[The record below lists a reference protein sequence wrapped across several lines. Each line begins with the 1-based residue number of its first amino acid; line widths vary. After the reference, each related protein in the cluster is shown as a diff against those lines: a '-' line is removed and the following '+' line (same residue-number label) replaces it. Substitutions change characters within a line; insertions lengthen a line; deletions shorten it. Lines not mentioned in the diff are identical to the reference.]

1 MRVNAIV
8 LAAGEGR
15 RLDGAVPKAFA
26 PIAGRP
32 LVLRTLERILSV
44 PVIERVTL
52 VVAAAQ
58 LERCEALLKSDPT
71 LRDRPWR
78 LQVGGPTRQQS
89 AKRGL
94 ERAGA
99 DSDLILI
106 HDAAR
111 PFVSAELIVRCIEA
125 AIRHGAAV
133 PGLPAHDTIKVV
145 AQDRWVERTLERASL
160 WEIQTPQVFR
170 RELIVAAHENAANA
184 GLDVSDDAL
193 AVERYGKPVFVVEG
207 ERLNF
212 KITVAEDLWLAEV
225 LLREGRIS

>member
-1 MRVNAIV
+1 MRVSAIV

-15 RLDGAVPKAFA
+15 RLGGAVPKAFA

-44 PVIERVTL
+44 PMIERVTL

-58 LERCEALLKSDPT
+58 LERCAALLNDDAA
-71 LRDRPWR
+71 LRDRRWH
-78 LQVGGPTRQQS
+78 LQVGGATRQQS
-89 AKRGL
+89 AKLGL
-94 ERAGA
+94 ENVGA
-99 DSDLILI
+99 DNELILI

-111 PFVSAELIVRCIEA
+111 PFVSAELVVRCIEA
-125 AIRHGAAV
+125 ALRHGAAV
-133 PGLPAHDTIKVV
+133 PGLRAHDTIKVV
-145 AQDRWVERTLERASL
+145 AQDHWVERTLERASL

-170 RELIVAAHENAANA
+170 RELIVAAHDNAASA
-184 GLDVSDDAL
+184 KLDVSDDAL

-212 KITVAEDLWLAEV
+212 KITVPEDVWLAEL
-225 LLREGRIS
+225 LLREGRVS

>member
-133 PGLPAHDTIKVV
+133 PGLPAHNTIKVV